1 MKAVPVSVHPSV
13 PDVAVQR
20 ADGLPEV
27 HKGGVGVLAVQHGQ
41 RGPRQ
46 DGEHRQPVPTQQ
58 NSYVQCFG
66 SVLDAFSMA
75 SWNRICTQHT
85 DPGTGT
91 GYRYIIIYK
100 IIEVG
105 VKKTNHS
112 LVMNIM

>member
-1 MKAVPVSVHPSV
+1 MLLSSEQMGFQKFTKVGWVSLLYSTGSGDPGRMVNTGNPF
-13 PDVAVQR
+13 
-20 ADGLPEV
+20 L
-27 HKGGVGVLAVQHGQ
+27 
-41 RGPRQ
+41 
-46 DGEHRQPVPTQQ
+46 Q

>member
-100 IIEVG
+100 II
-105 VKKTNHS
+105 
-112 LVMNIM
+112 